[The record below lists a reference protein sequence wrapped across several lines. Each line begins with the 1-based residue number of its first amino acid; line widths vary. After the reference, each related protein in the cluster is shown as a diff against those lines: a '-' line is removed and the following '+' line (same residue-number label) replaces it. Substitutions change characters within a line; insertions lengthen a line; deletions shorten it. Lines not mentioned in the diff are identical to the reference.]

1 MLDEIGRK
9 PLANTTRDSSILYSR
24 DINALIEDV
33 YANVE
38 TLADRGEELT
48 PIQRDDL
55 RLIKNIL
62 TEVVE

>member
-9 PLANTTRDSSILYSR
+9 PLADTVRDSGILYSR

-38 TLADRGEELT
+38 TLADNGEELT

-62 TEVVE
+62 TEAVE